1 MTGLKNLLHIFQCQH
16 QKSEEEFGYDCSI
29 YNSSWIGFPKK
40 KKIGMPSSVPRKD
53 TDTLANGIISN
64 EITHKVIK
72 M

>member
-1 MTGLKNLLHIFQCQH
+1 MTALFITQAGL
-16 QKSEEEFGYDCSI
+16 
-29 YNSSWIGFPKK
+29 GFKK
-40 KKIGMPSSVPRKD
+40 KKMIGMPSSVPRKD

>member
-1 MTGLKNLLHIFQCQH
+1 MTALFITQAGLGFQ
-16 QKSEEEFGYDCSI
+16 
-29 YNSSWIGFPKK
+29 K